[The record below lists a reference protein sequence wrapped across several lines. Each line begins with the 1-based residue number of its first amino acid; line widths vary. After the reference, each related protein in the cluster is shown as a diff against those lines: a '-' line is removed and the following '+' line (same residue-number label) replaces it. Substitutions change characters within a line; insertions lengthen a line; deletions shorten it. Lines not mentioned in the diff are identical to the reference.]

1 MNLEMVRVRTLVA
14 ALTAC
19 MMLAVASAAAAATP
33 SLQRVGRAPALPLGS
48 ALLGVLPDATTMH
61 VTVAI
66 KPRDPAGLA
75 QLAQSV
81 ATVGSPGFRHFLT
94 PAAFARR
101 FGASA
106 ATLTAVENSLRA
118 SGLTPGAV
126 SANRLSIA
134 VTATAGALSRA
145 FDVVL
150 SRIREPGGLTAV
162 VNSLPPAVATAIA
175 PAVQAVVGLDD
186 LGAVRPLD
194 VRPTRTAAHAT
205 ARVAPHVATGGP
217 QPCAA
222 ASGAAPGQDAY
233 TADEIASAYDF
244 SGLYTAGDLGQG
256 TTIGIYELEP
266 DDNNDIAA
274 FQSCYGTSA
283 PVSYVP
289 VDGGAGSGA
298 GSGEAALDIEQ
309 VVGLAPKAN
318 VIVYQGPNSN
328 SNGPGAGPYDV
339 FATMIND
346 DRAQVIT
353 TSWGQ
358 CEALEGSADAHA
370 EETLFEQAAAQGQ
383 TIVSAAGDDGSED
396 CDVPGGIPNTTLAVD
411 DPGSDPFVT
420 SVGGTSLT
428 QLGPPPVESVW
439 NNGGGLTGLLGAAP
453 GAGGGGVSSIWP
465 MPSYQAG
472 AAAALGVIGDG
483 SSTSACG
490 AAEGYCREVPD
501 VAADADPDFGYL
513 IYYNGAGSERDAPVG
528 WQGTGGT
535 SGAAPVW
542 GALVALA
549 DASKGCAGAPVGFAN
564 PALYRAADSDYAATF
579 RDITTGN
586 NDYTGSHGGLYPAK
600 SGYDMATGLGSPD
613 AAPLASELCSDSL
626 RVTNP
631 GPLSSSV
638 RAIVR
643 YQLQAHDAAGSALGY
658 GATGLP
664 TGLRLNSTTGVVTG
678 TPRRAGNYTVRLTV
692 SDSDTDVQAA
702 SFTWVIAAAPALS
715 NVSLRAVGVRRPV
728 LALKLAAAR
737 GGPAFT
743 QVAVTLPAG
752 LRLAGRPRA
761 LTLTGVGGKRLR
773 YSAAVRG
780 ATLTLTLPVAS
791 TQASLTLR
799 YAAISTTNAFSSA
812 VRRGRRSKLTLRV
825 RATDPSGVSVL
836 STVLRPR
843 S

>member
-1 MNLEMVRVRTLVA
+1 MSLEMVRVRTLVA
-14 ALTAC
+14 ALVAC
-19 MMLAVASAAAAATP
+19 AVLAAASTAAAATP
-33 SLQRVGRAPALPLGS
+33 SLLRLGRAPALPLGS
-48 ALLGVLPDATTMH
+48 ELLGVLPLATTMH
-61 VTVAI
+61 VTVVL
-66 KPRDPAGLA
+66 KPRDPAALA
-75 QLAQSV
+75 QFARSV
-81 ATVGSPGFRHFLT
+81 STVSSPDYRHFLT

-126 SANRLSIA
+126 AANRLSVA

-145 FDVVL
+145 FDVAL
-150 SRIREPGGLTAV
+150 SRIREPGGLVAV
-162 VNSLPPAVATAIA
+162 VNSLAPAVAATIA

-186 LGAVRPLD
+186 LGALHPLD
-194 VRPTRTAAHAT
+194 LRPTRTTAHDG
-205 ARVAPHVATGGP
+205 ARAEPHVVTGGP

-244 SGLYTAGDLGQG
+244 SGLYTAGDEGQG

-266 DDNNDIAA
+266 DDTNDIAA
-274 FQSCYGTSA
+274 FQTCYGTST
-283 PVSYVP
+283 PVSYVA
-289 VDGGAGSGA
+289 VDGGAGGGA

-309 VVGLAPKAN
+309 VIGLAPKAN
-318 VIVYQGPNSN
+318 VIVYQGPNSD

-353 TSWGQ
+353 NSWGQ
-358 CEALEGSADAHA
+358 CEALEGSTDAHA

-383 TIVSAAGDDGSED
+383 TVISAAGDDGSED
-396 CDVPGGIPNTTLAVD
+396 CDAPGGVPNTTLAVD

-420 SVGGTSLT
+420 DVGGTSLT

-439 NNGGGLTGLLGAAP
+439 NNGGGLIGLIGAGP
-453 GAGGGGVSSIWP
+453 GAGGGGVSSFWP
-465 MPSYQAG
+465 MPSYQSG
-472 AAAALGVIGDG
+472 AAASLGVVGVG
-483 SSTSACG
+483 SSTTACG
-490 AAEGYCREVPD
+490 TTGGYCREVPD
-501 VAADADPDFGYL
+501 VSADADPDFGYL
-513 IYYNGAGSERDAPVG
+513 IYYNGAGSAKGAPVG

-549 DASKGCAGAPVGFAN
+549 DASKACSGAPVGFAN
-564 PALYRAADSDYAATF
+564 PALYRAADSDYAAAF
-579 RDITTGN
+579 HDITTGT
-586 NDYTGSHGGLYPAK
+586 NDYTGSHDGLYLAK
-600 SGYDMATGLGSPD
+600 PGYDMATGLGSPD
-613 AAPLASELCSDSL
+613 AAPLASALCTDSL

-631 GPLSSSV
+631 GTLSSSV
-638 RAIVR
+638 RSTVR
-643 YQLQAHDAAGSALGY
+643 YQLHASDAAGSGLGY
-658 GATGLP
+658 DATGLP
-664 TGLRLNSTTGVVTG
+664 TGLTLNSGTGVVTG
-678 TPRRAGNYTVRLTV
+678 TPRRAGSYTVRLIV
-692 SDSDTDVQAA
+692 SDADTDVQAA
-702 SFTWVIAAAPALS
+702 SFTWVIAAAPSLS
-715 NVSLRAVGVRRPV
+715 KLSLRSVGARRPV

-743 QVAVTLPAG
+743 QLAVTLPAG
-752 LRLAGRPRA
+752 LRLAARPRA
-761 LTLTGVGGKRLR
+761 LTLAGVAGKRLR
-773 YSAAVRG
+773 YSAAVHG

-799 YAAISTTNAFSSA
+799 YAAISATGALSA
-812 VRRGRRSKLTLRV
+812 TVRGGRHPKLTLRV
-825 RATDPSGVSVL
+825 RAVEPLGASAL